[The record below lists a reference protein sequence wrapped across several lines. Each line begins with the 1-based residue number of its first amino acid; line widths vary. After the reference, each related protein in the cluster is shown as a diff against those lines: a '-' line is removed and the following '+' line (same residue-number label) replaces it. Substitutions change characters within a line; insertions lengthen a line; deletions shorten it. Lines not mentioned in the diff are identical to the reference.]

1 MTLFLFFSLILIGCR
16 NRRYRAECVGLSVTI
31 PYRGPGAYGGRITYS
46 TVLPIQKYNSLQE
59 YLIT

>member
-31 PYRGPGAYGGRITYS
+31 PYRGLGAFGVRIRCS

-59 YLIT
+59 